1 MTEEEDAD
9 MKNAEKTPAQGLN
22 VLMVDDDE
30 ICLFI
35 QRRVLDLSGQCRT
48 VQSAANGKIAL
59 DLLHRGATAGHA
71 LPDLILL
78 DLQMPVMNG
87 TEFLEAFRSMDVPG
101 KSSVKIV
108 LLTSSVWESDK
119 AYAISLGISQYMT
132 KPFTIDAFEALL
144 ASLNDKNTVLPS
156 MTTVLHPNEIKN
168 FRNQLL

>member
-1 MTEEEDAD
+1 MTEQEDAD

-87 TEFLEAFRSMDVPG
+87 TEFLEAFSCMDVPG

-132 KPFTIDAFEALL
+132 KPFTLDAFEALL